1 MSRRRLLFHA
11 RCWLFC
17 VACVI
22 VCSWCGTQPTARQA
36 EPQEHIRASAGSTD
50 CVVPDSSLPQNATRI
65 YIALRNGTDGSGRSA
80 DDARDGSIPAAF
92 DTILRCYEEGCSGG
106 PSIPKTEN
114 LIVCLGAGTFQTQ
127 GTRDAR
133 VDHPHPRPLGVRPG
147 QAWEFHRPAA
157 DKATLPP
164 RQFLALNTPP

>member
-106 PSIPKTEN
+106 AHLPKN
-114 LIVCLGAGTFQTQ
+114 GKPNVRPGGGTFQTH
-127 GTRDAR
+127 GTSGAARDHA
-133 VDHPHPRPLGVRPG
+133 HPN
-147 QAWEFHRPAA
+147 
-157 DKATLPP
+157 TLPS
-164 RQFLALNTPP
+164 TPGEG

>member
-80 DDARDGSIPAAF
+80 DDARDGSTPAAF
-92 DTILRCYEEGCSGG
+92 DTILRCYEEGCSDSPAG
-106 PSIPKTEN
+106 PKTQN
-114 LIVCLGAGTFQTQ
+114 PIVRLGARTIHNQ
-127 GTRDAR
+127 GS
-133 VDHPHPRPLGVRPG
+133 PEYG
-147 QAWEFHRPAA
+147 A
-157 DKATLPP
+157 D
-164 RQFLALNTPP
+164 